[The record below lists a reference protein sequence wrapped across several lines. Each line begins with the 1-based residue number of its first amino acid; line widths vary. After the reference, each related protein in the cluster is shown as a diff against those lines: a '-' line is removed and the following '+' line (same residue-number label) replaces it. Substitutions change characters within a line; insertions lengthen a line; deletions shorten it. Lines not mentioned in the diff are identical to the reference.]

1 MFIGQGY
8 RITGVA
14 EGEVE
19 GEGGTEFVSW
29 WAGNH
34 LLGVYNLMAL
44 FPLAYTG
51 SSAVSALS
59 KVRYLVGRAFCHCYE
74 LRASTRSIMNKKRN
88 LPIPPLVGKIFGII
102 ISANCRWV

>member
-1 MFIGQGY
+1 
-8 RITGVA
+8 VA

-44 FPLAYTG
+44 FPLGYTG

-59 KVRYLVGRAFCHCYE
+59 KSRYLVGCRILALLRITYQYRYE
-74 LRASTRSIMNKKRN
+74 K
-88 LPIPPLVGKIFGII
+88 
-102 ISANCRWV
+102 